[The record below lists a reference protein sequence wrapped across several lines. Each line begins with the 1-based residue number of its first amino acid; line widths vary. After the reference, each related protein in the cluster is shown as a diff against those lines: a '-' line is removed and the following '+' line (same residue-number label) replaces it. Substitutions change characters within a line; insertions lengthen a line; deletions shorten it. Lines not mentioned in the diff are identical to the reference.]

1 MAAVKGIDFT
11 KENQKERGE
20 REYYYY
26 ILRVPTTYAQKECQ
40 RSLQDKIFTSKLQFA
55 QTQKSI
61 QHHDDFHHL
70 QLQQQHI
77 FPQE

>member
-26 ILRVPTTYAQKECQ
+26 ILRVPMLK
-40 RSLQDKIFTSKLQFA
+40 RNVNVHFKIFTSKLQFA